1 MKIWKRI
8 GAWFLTLTVA
18 AASLSVTAA
27 LLLATMQISGAA
39 ESSARTEPVNVAI
52 MDRYDMYMT
61 NQVSAA
67 LEGVL
72 EIEKVY
78 WLSDA
83 DKVAPQP
90 NQTYYGTTQDPASLG
105 WLLEA
110 AAELLNGQD
119 TLFTTDVQIP
129 EGSEVCY
136 YLDDTI
142 LAITWKQAI
151 DNCLYTVS
159 EVKIADASQFRR
171 FLSGGE
177 YGSEIQLLTTEMA
190 SSVNAVVA
198 SSGDFYANRRN
209 GVIVYDGV
217 VQRVHSRY
225 LETCYIDDKGDMSF
239 SYLGEL
245 PDAEAAQAF
254 VDENNIRFSV
264 AFGPVLVENGVPR
277 PYHEY
282 DDYLLG
288 SVDEDHSRI
297 ALCQRDELHY
307 FIVIAGQDSNYNCY
321 RMITLREFQKHV
333 VEFGC
338 KMAYTLDGGQTA
350 TLVMNNK
357 LMNRVSYDSERH
369 ISDIIYFATAIP
381 SSEQNNGE

>member
-1 MKIWKRI
+1 MLKKF
-8 GAWFLTLTVA
+8 GVWFLTLTVA
-18 AASLSVTAA
+18 AASMAVTAA
-27 LLLATMQISGAA
+27 LLLSTMQISGAA
-39 ESSARTEPVNVAI
+39 ESSTRVEPVDVAI
-52 MDRYDMYMT
+52 MDRYDMFMT
-61 NQVSAA
+61 NQISTA

-83 DKVAPQP
+83 DKVAPKP
-90 NQTYYGTTQDPASLG
+90 NLTYFGTAMDPASLG
-105 WLLEA
+105 WLLEEA
-110 AAELLNGQD
+110 KELLNGQD
-119 TLFTTDVQIP
+119 TLFTTDTKIA
-129 EGSEVCY
+129 EGSEICY

-142 LAITWKQAI
+142 LAITWKEDI
-151 DNCLYTVS
+151 DHCLYTIS

-171 FLSGGE
+171 FLSGGA

-190 SSVNAVVA
+190 ASVNAVVA

-225 LETCYIDDKGDMSF
+225 LETCYIDDKGNMLF

-245 PDAEAAQAF
+245 PDEETAQAF

-264 AFGPVLVENGVPR
+264 AFGPVLVTDGVPR

-297 ALCQRDELHY
+297 ALCQRDDLHY
-307 FIVIAGQDSNYNCY
+307 FIAIAGQDSKYNCY
-321 RMITLREFQKHV
+321 RMIKLSEFQKHI

-338 KMAYTLDGGQTA
+338 KQAYTLDGGQTA
-350 TLVMNNK
+350 TLVMNNR

-381 SSEQNNGE
+381 NGE

>member
-1 MKIWKRI
+1 MKNWKKI

-18 AASLSVTAA
+18 VASLSVTAA
-27 LLLATMQISGAA
+27 LLLATMQISGSA

-198 SSGDFYANRRN
+198 SSGDFYANRRH
-209 GVIVYDGV
+209 GVIVYDGL
-217 VQRVHSRY
+217 VQRCHSRY

-245 PDAEAAQAF
+245 PDAEAAQAY
-254 VDENNIRFSV
+254 VDENNIRFSI

-277 PYHEY
+277 PRHEY
-282 DDYLLG
+282 SDYLLG

-307 FIVIAGQDSNYNCY
+307 FVVIAGQDSNYNCY
-321 RMITLREFQKHV
+321 RMITLAEFQKHV

>member
-1 MKIWKRI
+1 MAIWKKAGI
-8 GAWFLTLTVA
+8 WFLTLSIML
-18 AASLSVTAA
+18 ASLAATGA
-27 LLLATMQISGAA
+27 LLLRTVQISGSA
-39 ESSARTEPVNVAI
+39 EGSAKAEPVDVAI

-61 NQVSAA
+61 NQISKA

-72 EIEKVY
+72 EIEKTY
-78 WLSDA
+78 WLSDT
-83 DKVAPQP
+83 DKIAPQP
-90 NQTYYGTTQDPASLG
+90 NQTYYGSTEDPASLG
-105 WLLEA
+105 WLLEEA
-110 AAELLNGQD
+110 QDLLNGQD
-119 TLFTTDVQIP
+119 TLFTTDVVIP

-177 YGSEIQLLTTEMA
+177 YGSGIQLLTTEMA

-209 GVIVYDGV
+209 GVIVYDGSV
-217 VQRVHSRY
+217 KRVHSRY

-245 PDAEAAQAF
+245 PDEETAQRY
-254 VDENNIRFSV
+254 VDENNIRFSI

-277 PYHEY
+277 PQHEY
-282 DDYLLG
+282 SDYLLG

-307 FIVIAGQDSNYNCY
+307 FIAIAGQDSKYNCY
-321 RMITLREFQKHV
+321 RMIKLSEFQKHI

-338 KMAYTLDGGQTA
+338 EMAYTLDGGQTA
-350 TLVMNNK
+350 TLVMNNQ
-357 LMNRVSYDSERH
+357 LMNRVSYDSERY

-381 SSEQNNGE
+381 DGE